1 MGDAWKTCFHQSIY
15 TMLSSQAV
23 GIFTVLAISGSVA
36 LLALGKHKLFPLK
49 NYAFEWTDDENQDTA
64 KGLSSSIRV
73 LTSLPGNRSASSS
86 ERESSDDVDCCDTY
100 YITAEDQNWQSR
112 EWHGGRGAGA
122 GDLER
127 NCCPVTSDFS
137 APTLPQFVSRP
148 VACCPSLVTNSR
160 FTKYSPGAGEK
171 ERPVAKKVRF
181 SADVIEPSGNSQE
194 YRRRMKA
201 VLTRK
206 TVDAATKSKSSQP
219 QQQHAETE
227 SSDTDRFP
235 ERKEGNQHVH
245 YHNSCRNPSQKEL
258 MNQNSSAP
266 ALPPNRMA
274 LYTSLQQQHR
284 LQKVCLYYC

>member
-160 FTKYSPGAGEK
+160 FTKYSPGAGKMNAALVGLPISSPSPIVWPNSEGIVHLVSFTK
-171 ERPVAKKVRF
+171 NLLGQIALLIHQRLDHSQFHPVLITITNTPILQERRNAQLQRRF
-181 SADVIEPSGNSQE
+181 V
-194 YRRRMKA
+194 
-201 VLTRK
+201 
-206 TVDAATKSKSSQP
+206 
-219 QQQHAETE
+219 
-227 SSDTDRFP
+227 
-235 ERKEGNQHVH
+235 
-245 YHNSCRNPSQKEL
+245 
-258 MNQNSSAP
+258 
-266 ALPPNRMA
+266 
-274 LYTSLQQQHR
+274 SLQM
-284 LQKVCLYYC
+284 